1 MGRFN
6 PTGTG
11 QRLVKVIFTASMFQ
25 RISLTEWKRRR
36 AQIKL
41 EGKYKRLLIRPS
53 LPPEQLAKEKEE
65 REKKRAEYLQKI
77 LQLEKTCKWSS
88 WTQVFQNLL

>member
-1 MGRFN
+1 
-6 PTGTG
+6 
-11 QRLVKVIFTASMFQ
+11 MFQ

-65 REKKRAEYLQKI
+65 REKKRAEYLQEKI

-88 WTQVFQNLL
+88 WTQGFQNLL